1 MATPALVV
9 LVVGLAAGTL
19 VVVGVVLVVV
29 QRAVRAYRDAS
40 RTLERVQPLLEQ
52 LADHQ
57 AVTRRELDRVSQRIE
72 GAESDGSTG
81 GEAGGHKDPGSGE
94 DKGLTSGQ
102 EPDATPGWAGGSV
115 H

>member
-40 RTLERVQPLLEQ
+40 RTLERVQPLVEQ

-57 AVTRRELDRVSQRIE
+57 AVTRRELDRVAHRIE
-72 GAESDGSTG
+72 RAESDGTTG
-81 GEAGGHKDPGSGE
+81 GGSGGHKDPGSGE
-94 DKGLTSGQ
+94 DKGLTSAQ
-102 EPDATPGWAGGSV
+102 EPDTPSGRSGGSV